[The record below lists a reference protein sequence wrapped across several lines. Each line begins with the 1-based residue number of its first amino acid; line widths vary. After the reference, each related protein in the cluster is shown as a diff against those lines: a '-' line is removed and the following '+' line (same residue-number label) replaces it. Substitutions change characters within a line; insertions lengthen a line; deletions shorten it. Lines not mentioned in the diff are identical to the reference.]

1 MGLGIPLDM
10 VLTTTRCRLRAPD
23 EADIPYIFSASRVP
37 GFNDGMLW
45 EPPAT
50 LAELSAPLVAG
61 LAAWT
66 AGTAYTFTLET
77 KENAKFVGRID
88 IRKAQEVGAWTMGYW
103 VHPSA
108 QGKGYAT
115 EAANRVLEFGFAVLE
130 ADTIGACH
138 ALWNRG
144 SRRVL
149 EKIGMSFVR
158 HLPRGF
164 QKHGVWVAEDC
175 LSVSL
180 ADWLARQS

>member
-1 MGLGIPLDM
+1 MSRNIPLDT
-10 VLTTTRCRLRAPD
+10 VLTTPRCRLRAPS
-23 EADIPYIFSASRVP
+23 EADIPFVFSATRFP

-50 LAELSAPLVAG
+50 LEALHGPLVAG
-61 LAAWT
+61 LTAWA
-66 AGTAYTFTLET
+66 AGTAYTFTLEA
-77 KENAKFVGRID
+77 KENADFIGRIG
-88 IRKAQEVGAWTMGYW
+88 IRKAEEVGAWTMGYW

-115 EAANRVLEFGFAVLE
+115 EAATRVLEFGFEVLE
-130 ADTIGACH
+130 ATVIDACH
-138 ALWNRG
+138 ATWNRS

-149 EKIGMSFVR
+149 EKAGMSFVR

-175 LSVSL
+175 LSVSR
-180 ADWLARQS
+180 AGWLAR